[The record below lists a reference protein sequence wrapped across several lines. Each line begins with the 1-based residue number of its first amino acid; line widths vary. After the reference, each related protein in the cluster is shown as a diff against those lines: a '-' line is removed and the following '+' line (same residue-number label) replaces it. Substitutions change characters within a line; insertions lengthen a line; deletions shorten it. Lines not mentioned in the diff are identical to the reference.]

1 MRLPCNNEIMK
12 RKEQFDPQKISSYF
26 LHEKK
31 LLMIIT
37 ITGLIYNIGLLA
49 GPYYEG
55 QLAQTLL
62 EILKGNETG
71 SPILLSLP
79 SYRFPAS
86 SSVCM
91 YVSLPMPSTGR

>member
-1 MRLPCNNEIMK
+1 MK

-62 EILKGNETG
+62 KKAAVNIRLYEKASCFHPG
-71 SPILLSLP
+71 SCPSCFCHRH
-79 SYRFPAS
+79 SYRRLQTQLVHCFHK
-86 SSVCM
+86 
-91 YVSLPMPSTGR
+91 